1 MARYGRLLT
10 KILHGAIGVC
20 LMCMS
25 SFVFFNVIMRY
36 FFNSGLTWA
45 EEASR
50 YLFIWLIFLGAIV
63 AQQENVHLGMD
74 TLVNKLSAKH
84 KRYLFIFNNLLI
96 VATMALVV
104 DGTYKLT
111 LLTIDQVSASMR
123 MPLAFV
129 YASGLVC
136 SVAMVLICLNNAYL
150 LVMNKVAEKDL
161 VMSADSEDK
170 LFIDQVVEEKS
181 DEQGG
186 KKS

>member
-1 MARYGRLLT
+1 MANYGRFLN
-10 KILHGAIGVC
+10 KVLHGAIGVC
-20 LMCMS
+20 LMCMA
-25 SFVFFNVIMRY
+25 SFVFLNVIMRY

-50 YLFIWLIFLGAIV
+50 YLFIWLIFLGAVV

-74 TLVNKLSAKH
+74 TLVTRLSAKN

-111 LLTIDQVSASMR
+111 LLTMDQVSASMR
-123 MPLAFV
+123 LPLAFV

-136 SVAMVLICLNNAYL
+136 SLAMVIICLHNAYL
-150 LVMNKVAEKDL
+150 LIRNKVAEKDL
-161 VMSADSEDK
+161 VMTADSEDK
-170 LFIDQVVEEKS
+170 LFIDQVVGEPTEK
-181 DEQGG
+181 EV
-186 KKS
+186 KKP